1 MTLEVVCA
9 DLFDVLSGLE
19 PESVSAIVCDPPYG
33 LEFMGKAWDTSGGR
47 LLDGETHHWTPPRAV
62 DTLA

>member
-33 LEFMGKAWDTSGGR
+33 LHD
-47 LLDGETHHWTPPRAV
+47 WTPPRAGA
-62 DTLA
+62 TLPA